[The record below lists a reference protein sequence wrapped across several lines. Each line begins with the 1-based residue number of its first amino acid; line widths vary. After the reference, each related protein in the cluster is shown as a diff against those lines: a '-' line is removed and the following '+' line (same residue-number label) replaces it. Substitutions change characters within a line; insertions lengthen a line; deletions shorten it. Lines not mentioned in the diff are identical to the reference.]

1 MTVPRI
7 SVIVPFFNVA
17 DLLDDCLSS
26 IAAQTVTDLQVI
38 MVDDGSTD
46 SSAAVAAAWAAADP
60 RFALL
65 QVPNGGPGYARN
77 RGLEQATGTYLAFVD
92 GDDVLPSH
100 AYERL
105 LPVLEA
111 PGSDLVARY

>member
-38 MVDDGSTD
+38 MVDDGSPAP
-46 SSAAVAAAWAAADP
+46 SAAVAAPWAAADP

-77 RGLEQATGTYLAFVD
+77 RGLEQASGTFLAFVD
-92 GDDVLPSH
+92 GEGIAAGNGCQPI
-100 AYERL
+100 AA
-105 LPVLEA
+105 VLET
-111 PGSDLVARY
+111 